1 MSNTGPDVSTDDGTT
16 AASKQREPTVV
27 GGLDQNVA
35 GVLCYVFQFV
45 SGLVFYL
52 IEEDNEFVRFHAA
65 QSMVVFGGLFAAQ
78 AGVLLLAELFGVIPL
93 IGLVFG
99 FLFGLASYALGVVT
113 LVLWLVLL
121 FKAYEGE
128 RWEVPIAGDVAKS
141 LL

>member
-1 MSNTGPDVSTDDGTT
+1 MSNTGPDVSTDGGTT
-16 AASKQREPTVV
+16 ATSKQREPEVV
-27 GGLDQNVA
+27 GGLDPNVA
-35 GVLCYVFQFV
+35 GVLCYLFQFV

-65 QSMVVFGGLFAAQ
+65 QSMVVFGGLFVAQ
-78 AGVLLLAELFGVIPL
+78 AGVILLSELFGIIPVI
-93 IGLVFG
+93 GFVFG

-113 LVLWLVLL
+113 LVLWLVLM

-128 RWEVPIAGDVAKS
+128 QWEVPLAGDVTKS